1 MIDKIAFICSRYRSS
16 QELLF
21 YVRPLV
27 NIYVMLEK
35 KITGFEI

>member
-1 MIDKIAFICSRYRSS
+1 MIDKIAFICSHYRSS

-21 YVRPLV
+21 YLRPLV

-35 KITGFEI
+35 KNYRL